1 MKKLS
6 IYLFL
11 ILFSFQTSSLA
22 DDIRYFQIEGM
33 SIGDSLLDYFSKK
46 EINANIQKYYD
57 SDKYTI
63 IEFYSLPKFEVYS
76 GVSFATKKLDENFII
91 KQISGVK
98 FIKNINNCYDEK
110 NKIDKELSKM
120 FSNTTREVENEKH
133 EADETGK
140 STTRAIRYYFESGD
154 LVTVICYDWS
164 DDITEKFKWGDN
176 LSVEITTK
184 EFNDF
189 LLYEASE

>member
-1 MKKLS
+1 MIKRFLIILVLIINLPNLS
-6 IYLFL
+6 I
-11 ILFSFQTSSLA
+11 A
-22 DDIRYFQIEGM
+22 DDIRDFQIEGM
-33 SIGDSLLDYFSKK
+33 SIGDSLLDYFFKE
-46 EINANIQKYYD
+46 EINANIEKYYD
-57 SDKYTI
+57 SDKYTV
-63 IEFYSLPKFEVYS
+63 IEFYSLPRFEVYS
-76 GVSFATKKLDENFII
+76 GVSFATKKFDKNFII

-98 FIKNINNCYDEK
+98 FIKNINDCYDEK

-154 LVTVICYDWS
+154 IVTVICYDWS
-164 DDITEKFKWGDN
+164 DDITEKFRWGDN
-176 LSVEITTK
+176 LSVELTTK

-189 LLYEASE
+189 LKYEAFE